1 MNNRVLKLFV
11 EIGYIVMM
19 TIFLLLTTYHK
30 LDSGHYIILYFFNV
44 FCMQLMEMLES
55 RMNNFLIYKFGI
67 SSLLLLFVCFT
78 YLQDVDSYFA
88 HILLLIMV
96 LLLLSNWHFILDNKI
111 YRTYNIIIST
121 VVTIYSLVGYIIF
134 SSKNEWIEWYLF
146 LSVLVIMFTPIIYF
160 IIHYRRITNY
170 MEYKKNIMIFLI
182 VSWLFSGVLYIKMG
196 LFDSRYSTV
205 MLFLVISCF
214 QYAIQN
220 IFLSYYSIIVFRIK
234 SYLMSLA
241 IIGIFILLTNFYYLQ
256 ILLLLIVN
264 LVYVITD
271 HTKFGVH
278 SKDKI
283 KNTYLMRISHLSNE
297 LKYNK
302 DMANY
307 LHDSILQDVI
317 YLKKSVDDENV
328 SKEEVSMILSNII
341 NDLRLKLDNLA
352 PSIYL
357 DKSLYENLCLNI
369 EQIKNRHFD
378 KRIVL
383 DLFCDEKAYLENPYD
398 ELLLRVVKEL
408 INNIYK
414 HTESNFAEIKI
425 CIEKSILS
433 IEAFNDEGFL
443 DENLLYENNRFSG
456 LIGIYKTVQMIGG
469 KIMVDNSEGVNI
481 IINIPLKGGDIIEDS
496 INRRS

>member
-1 MNNRVLKLFV
+1 MNNKALKVFL
-11 EIGYIVMM
+11 EIGYIGVMG
-19 TIFLLLTTYHK
+19 IFLFLTSYHK
-30 LDSGHYIILYFFNV
+30 LSSGHYIIMYFFNV
-44 FCMQLMEMLES
+44 CCIQLMEMFET
-55 RMNNFLIYKFGI
+55 RMSNFLIYKFGI
-67 SSLLLLFVCFT
+67 SSFILLFVSFI

-111 YRTYNIIIST
+111 YRTYNLA
-121 VVTIYSLVGYIIF
+121 V
-134 SSKNEWIEWYLF
+134 
-146 LSVLVIMFTPIIYF
+146 MFIPIIYF
-160 IIHYRRITNY
+160 MIHYRRITNY
-170 MEYKKNIMIFLI
+170 MEYKKNIITFLI

-196 LFDSRYSTV
+196 LLDSSYSAV
-205 MLFLVISCF
+205 RLFLIISCF
-214 QYAIQN
+214 QYSIQN
-220 IFLSYYSIIVFRIK
+220 IFLSYYAGIVFRIK
-234 SYLMSLA
+234 KYLMGLLVA
-241 IIGIFILLTNFYYLQ
+241 GILVFLTNFYYLQ
-256 ILLLLIVN
+256 ILLLLTVN
-264 LVYVITD
+264 FVYVIVNY
-271 HTKFGVH
+271 TKFGIH
-278 SKDKI
+278 SKEKI

-302 DMANY
+302 DIADY
-307 LHDSILQDVI
+307 LHDSILQDII
-317 YLKKSVDDENV
+317 YLKKSMDDENV
-328 SKEEVSMILSNII
+328 SKEEVSEILSNII
-341 NDLRLKLDNLA
+341 NELRLKLDNLT

-408 INNIYK
+408 VNNIYK

-425 CIEKSILS
+425 CIENSILS

-456 LIGIYKTVQMIGG
+456 LIGIHKTVQMIGG
-469 KIMVDNSEGVNI
+469 KIMVENNEGVTI
-481 IINIPLKGGDIIEDS
+481 IINIPLKGGDIIENS